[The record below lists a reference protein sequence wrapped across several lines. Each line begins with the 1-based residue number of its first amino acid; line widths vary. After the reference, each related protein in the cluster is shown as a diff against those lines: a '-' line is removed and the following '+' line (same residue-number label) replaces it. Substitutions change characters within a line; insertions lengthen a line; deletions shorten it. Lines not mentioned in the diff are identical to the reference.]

1 MGKVLSAFTAKA
13 IEAAKEVTLTERI
26 SRGLR
31 LVAGKSARTW
41 VYRYD
46 WEARQRQVTLGS
58 WPTMGIAEARRRFAE
73 LKAGRK
79 SGVDPAV
86 VILEMAGVDTLIPIC
101 RSLNEARSAI
111 AA

>member
-73 LKAGRK
+73 LE
-79 SGVDPAV
+79 SGAQ
-86 VILEMAGVDTLIPIC
+86 ERRRSC
-101 RSLNEARSAI
+101 RSYRWLEAGANCTRYRRGAL
-111 AA
+111 